1 MAHQGFSRVKWLLG
15 WGMAL
20 YAEEE
25 GRVSLRGLLQQL
37 QHVTVEV

>member
-1 MAHQGFSRVKWLLG
+1 MAHQEFSRVKWLLG

-20 YAEEE
+20 YAEE